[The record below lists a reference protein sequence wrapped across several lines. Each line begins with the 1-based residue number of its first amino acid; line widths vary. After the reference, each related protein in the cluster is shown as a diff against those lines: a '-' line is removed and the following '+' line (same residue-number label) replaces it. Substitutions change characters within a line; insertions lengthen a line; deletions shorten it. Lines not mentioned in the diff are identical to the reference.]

1 MSEPRKTGR
10 SRSANHTGTSY
21 LRKDGRWEWRISL
34 PDGRRK
40 SYYGA
45 TEGEARNKARQANRD
60 LEDGLDLDAQ
70 SITVAT
76 FLERWLETVAADRVR
91 PSTLVAYRSHIEH
104 HISPA
109 IGRVKLINLR
119 ALHVEDMMAGMV
131 ATKTVDGGKVP
142 GVSAATANRV
152 RATLRN
158 ALESAVKWRYVNHN
172 AAAHADPRKEK
183 RQRIQP
189 LTPEQMD
196 HFLEFTHDHRYG
208 PLFAFAAFTGLRAGE
223 LLGLRWQDLDLDDE
237 IIHVQHSLTKDYGEG
252 RLNDPKTPE
261 SRRTLKLSDSA
272 IEALERQR
280 ILIDQ
285 WRALAHERWQEN
297 DLVFPNTL
305 GGYGDNPK
313 ITRAL
318 QALLEA
324 AGLPRQRL
332 HDFRHFYATTQLAE
346 GAGIY
351 DVSAMLGHS
360 QITLTADTYGHLTR
374 KLSEDAAKRID
385 NARKRGR

>member
-1 MSEPRKTGR
+1 M
-10 SRSANHTGTSY
+10 
-21 LRKDGRWEWRISL
+21 
-34 PDGRRK
+34 
-40 SYYGA
+40 
-45 TEGEARNKARQANRD
+45 
-60 LEDGLDLDAQ
+60 
-70 SITVAT
+70 TVTT
-76 FLERWLETVAADRVR
+76 FLSRWLESVAADRVR
-91 PSTLVAYRSHIEH
+91 PSTLAAYQSHVSN
-104 HISPA
+104 HITPS
-109 IGRVKLINLR
+109 IGRVKLVKLG

-131 ATKTVDGGKVP
+131 GAGL
-142 GVSAATANRV
+142 SASTANRV

-172 AAAHADPRKEK
+172 AAALAGPRKE
-183 RQRIQP
+183 RRERVQP

-196 HFLEFTHDHRYG
+196 LFLEYTHHHRYG
-208 PLFAFAAFTGLRAGE
+208 PLFAFAAYTGLRAGE
-223 LLGLRWQDLDLDDE
+223 LLALRWRDLDLDDE
-237 IIHVQHSLTKDYGEG
+237 TMHVRHGLTKDYGSG

-261 SRRTLKLSDSA
+261 SRRVLKLSDA
-272 IEALERQR
+272 ALEALARQR
-280 ILIDQ
+280 VRIDQ
-285 WRALAHERWQEN
+285 WRALAGERWAEH

-318 QALLEA
+318 QLLLAE

-332 HDFRHFYATTQLAE
+332 HDLRHYYATTQLAE

-374 KLSEDAAKRID
+374 KLSENAAKRID
-385 NARKRGR
+385 NSWKRTKVSGG

>member
-1 MSEPRKTGR
+1 
-10 SRSANHTGTSY
+10 
-21 LRKDGRWEWRISL
+21 L

-45 TEGEARNKARQANRD
+45 TESEARAKARKANRD
-60 LEDGLDLDAQ
+60 LDDGIDLDAQ
-70 SITVAT
+70 SITVGV
-76 FLERWLETVAADRVR
+76 FLDRWLESVATDRVR
-91 PSTLVAYRSHIEH
+91 PSTLSGYRGHIEH
-104 HISPA
+104 HIKPA
-109 IGRVKLINLR
+109 IGRVKLTNLR
-119 ALHVEDMMAGMV
+119 ALHVEEMMASMMQQKTIDGQRV
-131 ATKTVDGGKVP
+131 A
-142 GVSAATANRV
+142 GVSASTANRV

-172 AAAHADPRKEK
+172 AAGLADPRKEK

-189 LTPEQMD
+189 LTPDQLD
-196 HFLEFTHDHRYG
+196 QFLEFTHDHRYG

-223 LLGLRWQDLDLDDE
+223 LLALRWQDLDLEDE
-237 IIHVQHSLTKDYGEG
+237 TIHIHHSLSKDYGEG

-261 SRRTLKLSDSA
+261 SRRSLKLSDAA
-272 IEALERQR
+272 IDALARQR
-280 ILIDQ
+280 VLVDQ
-285 WRALAHERWQEN
+285 WRDLAHERWQEL
-297 DLVFPNTL
+297 DLVFPNTI

-313 ITRAL
+313 ITRTL
-318 QALLEA
+318 QALLEE

-332 HDFRHFYATTQLAE
+332 HDLRHFYATTQLAE